1 MQEKKLG
8 VRQGNPLGL
17 RPQTWG
23 LSVPAAWFEYTQSG
37 VCLGFPG
44 WLGHLGMSRASE
56 WQFFTRFGG
65 PDGIFGSSSQ
75 RNTIQTDTDM
85 IALAFGVKPL
95 GLGLYESVLFS
106 FTFWGPCF
114 VSPSFPLG
122 PYSQCWCLRKRVKVR
137 HRGDE
142 FLHL

>member
-1 MQEKKLG
+1 M
-8 VRQGNPLGL
+8 RQGNPLGL
-17 RPQTWG
+17 RPQTWS
-23 LSVPAAWFEYTQSG
+23 LSVPALWFEYTQSG
-37 VCLGFPG
+37 VSLGFPG
-44 WLGHLGMSRASE
+44 LLGHLGMSRASE
-56 WQFFTRFGG
+56 WQFFTHFEG
-65 PDGIFGSSSQ
+65 PGGIFGSSSH

-114 VSPSFPLG
+114 VLPSFPLG
-122 PYSQCWCLRKRVKVR
+122 LYSQCRRLRKRVKVG
-137 HRGDE
+137 HRDDE